1 MRFASWNLGYCGK
14 EGARRRVEFL
24 HNSDWDV
31 VALQEV
37 SRHAWVVFTESS
49 LAESSACTLEMFEPP
64 PPRKRQHGVA
74 LLSRNGFQ
82 LSPPKLLA
90 GFPKAERALIAR
102 TTVGDTPVTVISWH
116 APNAAGE
123 GVMTK
128 MQGYRGI
135 VGWLGTLSGPIIL
148 GFDGNHWN
156 RSVDLEPEHV
166 PASDDPW
173 LLENLFFGSNR
184 VHRLRDAFLDHLRV
198 RPAEHEEIKK
208 RRPHGPLAVS
218 YIRGSK
224 ANPTEDRFDYVFI
237 TDELSVTECSYDY
250 QGAKAAGSD
259 HGIVTADL
267 HIRP

>member
-1 MRFASWNLGYCGK
+1 
-14 EGARRRVEFL
+14 
-24 HNSDWDV
+24 
-31 VALQEV
+31 
-37 SRHAWVVFTESS
+37 
-49 LAESSACTLEMFEPP
+49 
-64 PPRKRQHGVA
+64 
-74 LLSRNGFQ
+74 
-82 LSPPKLLA
+82 
-90 GFPKAERALIAR
+90 
-102 TTVGDTPVTVISWH
+102 
-116 APNAAGE
+116 
-123 GVMTK
+123 MTK

-156 RSVDLEPEHV
+156 RSVDLEPEHI